1 MCVCLCLSA
10 RVRGGGGKNWLMGSH
25 RHGLAAE
32 SVSSPKRKESI
43 IEKDWS
49 WINLIALHD

>member
-1 MCVCLCLSA
+1 MCLCLCLSA